1 MERDVD
7 SAGAP
12 ACAVLG
18 VALKGIVVRD
28 DGVVLLIR
36 RSPGLPADPDC
47 SELPGGKMDYGERLV
62 DALAR
67 EVREE
72 TGLTVE
78 PGPPLHVSHFAKEPF
93 WVSCV
98 TFLCASFEG
107 EVRLS
112 DEHVE
117 HLWESPESLEGR
129 LYACATREEHDA
141 YAGSPHAG
149 LRDR

>member
-7 SAGAP
+7 PAGMPTYP
-12 ACAVLG
+12 ALG
-18 VALKGIVVRD
+18 VAAKGIVVRD
-28 DGVVLLIR
+28 DGAVLLIR
-36 RSPGLPADPDC
+36 RSPGSSTDPGCWD
-47 SELPGGKMDYGERLV
+47 LPGGKMDYGERLA

-78 PGPPLHVSHFAKEPF
+78 PGPLLHVSHFTKDPF

-98 TFLCASFEG
+98 TFLCPSFEG

-117 HLWESPESLEGR
+117 HAWVTTEDFDGR
-129 LYACATREEHDA
+129 SYARAIREQLDA
-141 YAGSPHAG
+141 YAASPHARS
-149 LRDR
+149 RDR